1 MKKGYRYSNTVSFSN
16 YRQLAKFDSTAKFN
30 LAEDAVE
37 GVANVAQGNA
47 KKPGFLQNIAQ
58 NAQNV
63 GQKIH
68 GAVTNAGEGINK
80 AIGGIEPTDGENA
93 LTGYGALGIGAG
105 VGYGGYRLA
114 GGGNQSNQTQPM
126 NPSNVNTTQPTQN
139 GFSNSRK
146 TAKFNIQED
155 KENTTQNKL
164 DNYRGKEDNTS
175 DSKKHKTD
183 GITNTSNM
191 KTGDINV
198 ATNAL
203 ANKGSGMRN
212 KDMTCGY
219 RVACSSI
226 SPESKNYMDVGN

>member
-16 YRQLAKFDSTAKFN
+16 YKQLAKSANFN

-37 GVANVAQGNA
+37 GVANVAEGNA
-47 KKPGFLQNIAQ
+47 KKPGFLQSIAQ

-68 GAVTNAGEGINK
+68 GTATNVGEGINK
-80 AIGGIEPTDGENA
+80 AIGGAANTGSENA
-93 LTGYGALGIGAG
+93 LTGYAALGTVGAG

-114 GGGNQSNQTQPM
+114 EGGNQPNQTQPM

-183 GITNTSNM
+183 GITNTS
-191 KTGDINV
+191 I
-198 ATNAL
+198 
-203 ANKGSGMRN
+203 
-212 KDMTCGY
+212 
-219 RVACSSI
+219 
-226 SPESKNYMDVGN
+226 